1 MVTRTRTRR
10 VGIAGAVVEV
20 VVGGG
25 GDEAEGFC
33 GGGTADGDE
42 DLVGGE
48 AEVGIGELGGGE
60 LAEWGREIG
69 GRGFGRHYWWRNWW
83 LNWRRSH
90 LSLGVAQRQVSEE
103 MSHCRERERERRK

>member
-1 MVTRTRTRR
+1 M
-10 VGIAGAVVEV
+10 AAAVVVAAAV
-20 VVGGG
+20 VRG

-33 GGGTADGDE
+33 GGCTADGDE
-42 DLVGGE
+42 DLVGGK

-69 GRGFGRHYWWRNWW
+69 GCGFGRHYWWRNWW

-90 LSLGVAQRQVSEE
+90 FSLGVAQRQVSEE
-103 MSHCRERERERRK
+103 MSHC